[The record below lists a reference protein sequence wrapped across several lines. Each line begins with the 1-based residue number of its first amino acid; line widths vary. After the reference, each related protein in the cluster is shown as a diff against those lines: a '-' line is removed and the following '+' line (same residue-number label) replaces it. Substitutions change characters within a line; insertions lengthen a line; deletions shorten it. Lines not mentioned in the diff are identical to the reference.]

1 MPITIN
7 TNIASLNAQRRLG
20 GSSSQLQ
27 KTFERLSSGL
37 RIVRASDDAAG
48 LAIADSLRADT
59 RIASVAI
66 RNVNDGISLISI
78 ADGALSEVGNV
89 LTRMA
94 ELAEQSAN
102 GIFATDQRS
111 ALQAE
116 FTALASEIQ
125 RIAVTTTFNGLG
137 LLSGGAQIDLQIGLD
152 SQSTA
157 QIGFSGVQ
165 GTLASLGLATASS
178 AALTFSVNASTT
190 AGGQAAARSA
200 LDAVKAAISSLTV
213 NRGTLGAAE
222 SRLTVT
228 VNSLQIARENFASAE
243 SQIRDVDVAAEA
255 ANLTRLNILQ
265 QAGAAVL
272 AQANQQPA
280 LALSL
285 LNG

>member
-20 GSSSQLQ
+20 NSTAALQ

-48 LAIADSLRADT
+48 LSIADTLRADQ
-59 RIASVAI
+59 RIAGVAI
-66 RNVNDGISLISI
+66 RNANDGVSLVSV
-78 ADGALSEVGNV
+78 ADGALSEMGSV
-89 LTRMA
+89 LSRMA

-102 GIFATDQRS
+102 GVLTSVQRS
-111 ALQAE
+111 ALQSE
-116 FTALASEIQ
+116 FTALASEIE
-125 RIAVTTTFNGLG
+125 RIAVTTEFNGLK
-137 LLSGGAQIDLQIGLD
+137 LLSGGTQVALQIGFN
-152 SQSTA
+152 SQSTS
-157 QIGFSGVQ
+157 QITFSGVQ
-165 GTLASLGLATASS
+165 GTLASLGLAAAGNS
-178 AALTFSVNASTT
+178 ALAFSINASTT
-190 AGGQAAARSA
+190 LAGQEASRSA
-200 LDAVKAAISSLTV
+200 LDAVKSAISSLVV

-222 SRLTVT
+222 SRLNVAIT
-228 VNSLQIARENFASAE
+228 NLQVARENFAAAE

-285 LNG
+285 LGG